1 MLSHLCPE
9 TRGWS
14 QHYAQVASLLC
25 SRQGFSFC
33 CLSLSHNYIK
43 TITELRINLS
53 HSLLK
58 KKRNSMLWVGWVS
71 KGGATGYPRVLASLG
86 KVHLRALILGTESM
100 TFWFFFFF
108 TLSQWPKLFH
118 YGKTGNNLLKCLCF
132 CTFLK
137 IDFLRGDWVGW
148 GQGGTVCCRV
158 TGLSSSP
165 VLQLGRGLLP
175 SGLPAN
181 PEVLYSLSRVSAL
194 CYCFS
199 LFIKCVWITL
209 EMLWLIFFFFSN
221 KDSEMG
227 LKSLKKQS
235 AACCFLCIH
244 LQLSTATLRYRGR
257 NKLGTCIWLQFI

>member
-1 MLSHLCPE
+1 
-9 TRGWS
+9 
-14 QHYAQVASLLC
+14 
-25 SRQGFSFC
+25 
-33 CLSLSHNYIK
+33 
-43 TITELRINLS
+43 
-53 HSLLK
+53 
-58 KKRNSMLWVGWVS
+58 MLWVGWVS
-71 KGGATGYPRVLASLG
+71 KGRATGYPRVLASVG
-86 KVHLRALILGTESM
+86 KVHLKALILGTESM
-100 TFWFFFFF
+100 TFCFFK
-108 TLSQWPKLFH
+108 LSQWPKLFH

-148 GQGGTVCCRV
+148 GKGGMVPCRA
-158 TGLSSSP
+158 TGRSSSP

-181 PEVLYSLSRVSAL
+181 PEVLYSLSHVSAL

-209 EMLWLIFFFFSN
+209 EMLWLFFFSN

-235 AACCFLCIH
+235 AACHFLCIH

-257 NKLGTCIWLQFI
+257 NKLGTRICLQFIYNTGLPRGKSN

>member
-1 MLSHLCPE
+1 
-9 TRGWS
+9 
-14 QHYAQVASLLC
+14 
-25 SRQGFSFC
+25 
-33 CLSLSHNYIK
+33 
-43 TITELRINLS
+43 
-53 HSLLK
+53 
-58 KKRNSMLWVGWVS
+58 MLWVGWVS
-71 KGGATGYPRVLASLG
+71 KGRATGYPRVLASLG

-100 TFWFFFFF
+100 TFWFFF

-148 GQGGTVCCRV
+148 GKGGMVRCRA
-158 TGLSSSP
+158 TGRSSSP

-209 EMLWLIFFFFSN
+209 EMLWLIFFFQI
-221 KDSEMG
+221 KI
-227 LKSLKKQS
+227 LKWVWKVWRNSLQP
-235 AACCFLCIH
+235 AAFFASICNFPQQHYVIGEET
-244 LQLSTATLRYRGR
+244 S
-257 NKLGTCIWLQFI
+257 